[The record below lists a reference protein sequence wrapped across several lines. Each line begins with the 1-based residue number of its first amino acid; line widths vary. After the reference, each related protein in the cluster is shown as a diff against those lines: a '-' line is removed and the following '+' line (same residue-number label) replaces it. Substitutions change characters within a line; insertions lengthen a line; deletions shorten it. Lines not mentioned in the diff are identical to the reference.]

1 MNIPDSRRLTV
12 LHINDPAPPPTGG
25 GQFLPMTPYIPGAV
39 LNGIGGDAN
48 DMPDLLPGS
57 WQTCEYWTPMI
68 GLTLWLMAEL
78 TDLD

>member
-1 MNIPDSRRLTV
+1 
-12 LHINDPAPPPTGG
+12 
-25 GQFLPMTPYIPGAV
+25 MTPYIPGAV